1 MTEQPNFL
9 ARCVFCFVS
18 ANGKEATYET
28 QLVFFSKFLKA
39 VYDLIQKH
47 VTPFF
52 ISSRDIVTRLFLGVN
67 IVHVHVSH
75 S

>member
-1 MTEQPNFL
+1 MSPFL
-9 ARCVFCFVS
+9 YPQMERRPTTKHNWF
-18 ANGKEATYET
+18 
-28 QLVFFSKFLKA
+28 FFSNFLKA

-52 ISSRDIVTRLFLGVN
+52 ISSRDIVTRLFLGVK
-67 IVHVHVSH
+67 IVHVHVHVSH